1 LWRLEGGKAHK
12 DIRNMQLQN
21 KTAVILGVADKSSIA
36 WSIAR
41 RFLDHGAKVHIGYQ
55 QKFFSRV
62 RLLMMENPQLDG
74 ARCDV
79 LNPSELE
86 GFFNRFRDNPIDILV
101 HSIAFGPPDV
111 FTAPPSKVRSD
122 SFGQTLAISTHSLLA
137 TAGYAKEFLREW
149 GSIMTLT
156 YQASEQASPFY
167 GLMGVAKSALESC
180 VRYLA
185 IEMGQKRVR
194 VNAISPGPIE
204 TPAAVGEVLA
214 FLREPSSIN
223 TPSGTLFKAAMAKLE
238 GDPTFASGDELVKAK
253 AVWNLVQRRITQ
265 ECAMSELVTQDDV
278 ADCALFLASD
288 LARKIT
294 GQVIHVDCGLSS
306 SRLIPS
312 PE

>member
-1 LWRLEGGKAHK
+1 M
-12 DIRNMQLQN
+12 DLQN
-21 KTAVILGVADKSSIA
+21 KTAVVLGVADKSSIA
-36 WSIAR
+36 WGIAR
-41 RFLDHGAKVHIGYQ
+41 RFLEHGAKVHIGYQ

-62 RLLMMENPQLDG
+62 RLLMMENPQVDG

-79 LNPSELE
+79 LIPAELDT
-86 GFFNRFRDNPIDILV
+86 FFSRFRNNPIDILV
-101 HSIAFGPPDV
+101 HAIAFGPPDI
-111 FTAPPSKVRSD
+111 FTAPPSQVGAE

-137 TAGYAKEFLREW
+137 TAGYAKEHLREW
-149 GSIMTLT
+149 GSILTLT

-185 IEMGQKRVR
+185 IEMGSKNVR

-214 FLREPSSIN
+214 FMRNPTSMD
-223 TPSGTLFKAAMAKLE
+223 TPSGKLFKAAMAKFDR
-238 GDPTFASGDELVKAK
+238 DPSLAQGDELARARALWQV
-253 AVWNLVQRRITQ
+253 VQQRITR
-265 ECAMSELVTQDDV
+265 ECAINELVTQDDV

-288 LARKIT
+288 YARKIT

-306 SRLIPS
+306 SRLMPS
-312 PE
+312 LE